1 MVSNFFY
8 YLICTTYMEIPFVGE
23 IVCNILVFVSWT
35 QHISQEIKDI
45 YSLLMIL
52 WICMLRLSLLFDKDL
67 SIYGL
72 N

>member
-1 MVSNFFY
+1 
-8 YLICTTYMEIPFVGE
+8 MEIPFVGE
-23 IVCNILVFVSWT
+23 TICNILVFVSWT
-35 QHISQEIKDI
+35 QHISQEKKDI
-45 YSLLMIL
+45 YSLLMIS